1 MGIAETAN
9 WLRSFYRRFDEDIK
23 LLYRV
28 EPFWQICQKCPDGH
42 CCGQNSYISLKRNG
56 NPFFIEDWWL
66 MLEYVRDKFN
76 AEDRKQLALNI
87 ISKRTAC
94 IFLFNNRCSVHP
106 SRPWGSRIHPYTI
119 SICAN
124 TALFPAREIALP
136 SCPSLASAFGLK
148 VNEVFVQKPQVIT
161 RAKDGHLVLVKLKK
175 HKPLWLI
182 DADDYLQQYERHI
195 PRVGMVTTEWQELL
209 ELAEKAGGNYG
220 GLLRLYVEQVLGL
233 RKNVMLVPP

>member
-1 MGIAETAN
+1 MSIAETAN

-42 CCGQNSYISLKRNG
+42 CCGQNSYISLKRNV
-56 NPFFIEDWWL
+56 NPFSIEDWWL
-66 MLEYVRDKFN
+66 MLEYVSDKFN
-76 AEDRKQLALNI
+76 AKDRKQLALNI

-106 SRPWGSRIHPYTI
+106 SRPWSSRIHPYTI

-124 TALFPAREIALP
+124 TTLFPAREIALP

-148 VNEVFVQKPQVIT
+148 VNEMFVQKPQVIN

-182 DADDYLQQYERHI
+182 DADDYLQQYERQI
-195 PRVGMVTTEWQELL
+195 TRIGMMTTEWQELL
-209 ELAEKAGGNYG
+209 ELAEKAGGYYG
-220 GLLRLYVEQVLGL
+220 GLLRLYVEQVFGL
-233 RKNVMLVPP
+233 RKNVKLIPP